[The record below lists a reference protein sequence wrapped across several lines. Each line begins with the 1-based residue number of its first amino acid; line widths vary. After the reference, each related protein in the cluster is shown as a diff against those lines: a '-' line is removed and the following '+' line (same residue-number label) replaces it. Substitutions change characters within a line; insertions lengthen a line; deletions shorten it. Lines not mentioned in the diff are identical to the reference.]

1 MRLFRLLSLLDAL
14 RLRHG
19 PVTARQIAADCGI
32 SLRTAYRDLADLQAM
47 GAPIRGE
54 GGIGYVLEQGYFLPP
69 LALDAEE
76 LEALALGADLVAGR
90 GDAGLGAAA
99 RRALA
104 KIAGAT
110 RSEQRA
116 VLTDPILGVAPPV
129 QSLAVADLATMRRAI
144 RERRMT
150 EIDYLS
156 LSDEPSQRLARP
168 LGLTVFDHAWLLT
181 IWCETS
187 NGFRHLRADRI
198 RRFHPLPVHFRPES
212 GKRLADCHRIE
223 GRGPANA
230 SAKPGN
236 AG

>member
-19 PVTARQIAADCGI
+19 PVTARQIAGDCGI

-54 GGIGYVLEQGYFLPP
+54 GGVGYVLEPGYFLPP

-76 LEALALGADLVAGR
+76 LEALALGADLVSGR

-110 RSEQRA
+110 RSEQRT
-116 VLTDPILGVAPPV
+116 VLTDPILGVAPPA
-129 QSLAVADLATMRRAI
+129 QALAVADLAVVSQEVVQPCDW
-144 RERRMT
+144 REAAQCRMW
-150 EIDYLS
+150 S
-156 LSDEPSQRLARP
+156 
-168 LGLTVFDHAWLLT
+168 
-181 IWCETS
+181 
-187 NGFRHLRADRI
+187 
-198 RRFHPLPVHFRPES
+198 
-212 GKRLADCHRIE
+212 
-223 GRGPANA
+223 
-230 SAKPGN
+230 
-236 AG
+236 